1 MNNALKIAL
10 GLFVVTLL
18 AAIVISFMGTQP
30 TDWRETYNYKHK
42 KPFGTY
48 IVHNELNTLFPKQ
61 EITTIS
67 KNTYNYFD
75 TSYNYDNNT
84 YELDGNYIYINNNMR
99 TIDNDTSKEI
109 LGFVAQGNTAFIAS
123 TAFEEVLMDS
133 LNFGYSYQN
142 IKIDP
147 SNPSHTKA
155 EISIGH
161 SEINEKKYDYSKN
174 ISTSYIEYSDEQN
187 TTILGSQKI
196 NDTVR
201 PNFIKVKYK
210 KGLFYLH
217 TQPIVFTN
225 YHLLNGNQTYVTK
238 VFSYLKDAPLHWD
251 THYYY
256 NRGNNDNKK
265 SSLSYFLSHK
275 ALKWAFL
282 LGLMSIIF
290 FILFNTKRK
299 QRIIPVIKPLQNT
312 TIDFT
317 QTIGN
322 LYFQQNNHTDIVQRK
337 IIFFLEKIRNDYL
350 IDTQNL
356 NDDFI
361 EKLTFKSGKKYG
373 EVKLLIN
380 TVLKLN
386 SKYTCTEDDLLRLN
400 QLIEKFFNA
409 K

>member
-1 MNNALKIAL
+1 
-10 GLFVVTLL
+10 
-18 AAIVISFMGTQP
+18 
-30 TDWRETYNYKHK
+30 
-42 KPFGTY
+42 
-48 IVHNELNTLFPKQ
+48 
-61 EITTIS
+61 
-67 KNTYNYFD
+67 
-75 TSYNYDNNT
+75 
-84 YELDGNYIYINNNMR
+84 
-99 TIDNDTSKEI
+99 
-109 LGFVAQGNTAFIAS
+109 
-123 TAFEEVLMDS
+123 
-133 LNFGYSYQN
+133 
-142 IKIDP
+142 
-147 SNPSHTKA
+147 
-155 EISIGH
+155 
-161 SEINEKKYDYSKN
+161 
-174 ISTSYIEYSDEQN
+174 
-187 TTILGSQKI
+187 
-196 NDTVR
+196 
-201 PNFIKVKYK
+201 
-210 KGLFYLH
+210 
-217 TQPIVFTN
+217 
-225 YHLLNGNQTYVTK
+225 
-238 VFSYLKDAPLHWD
+238 
-251 THYYY
+251 
-256 NRGNNDNKK
+256 
-265 SSLSYFLSHK
+265 
-275 ALKWAFL
+275 
-282 LGLMSIIF
+282 MSIIF